1 MFTRGIGAPQ
11 PRRHAADAVSII
23 SCARLAL
30 PLLLD
35 VRAKRLSAR
44 DENRNQRALQRRR
57 DDAAARRTQHI
68 SWGIATKRAA
78 KIGAMVERDGDA
90 RCT

>member
-1 MFTRGIGAPQ
+1 MAGTAMFTRGIGAPQ

-35 VRAKRLSAR
+35 VRAKRELAPQEQ
-44 DENRNQRALQRRR
+44 DRNKELTSGEETTLRQ
-57 DDAAARRTQHI
+57 
-68 SWGIATKRAA
+68 G
-78 KIGAMVERDGDA
+78 ERNILAGE
-90 RCT
+90 